1 MSEKKN
7 SPVNAAYKEKDLLI
21 NGFKPSNNACM
32 QGTEF
37 FASIFLNSPIGI
49 FIVEDGKFRFVNP
62 EFRRISGFSEE
73 DLLGVNSLEIV
84 LPEDRALVRDH
95 ARKMLKGEHSSPYHH
110 RVVGKDGEIRWIVEA
125 VAPIDFEGRK
135 ATLGFFLD
143 TTEQELAKEAIYLS
157 EDKFQKAFRSSP
169 DWFVISTMECG
180 MYLDVNEAFLRT
192 TGYRREDV
200 IGHTSIELNIWADP
214 EKRNEMLR
222 MLREKGVVRN
232 MEAQFRTKSGSI
244 SHVLW
249 SAEMIDY
256 EGEKCIIAMAKDITG
271 RIKAEEERLK
281 HEKLQGVLETA
292 GAACHELNQPLQYI
306 YLLLSEAMEDSP
318 ESSSLAE
325 MKKQLDRLRGI
336 TKKLELVTIYQT
348 KDYIKGE
355 KIIDI
360 DKASKTG

>member
-1 MSEKKN
+1 MNASEK
-7 SPVNAAYKEKDLLI
+7 EKSRLI
-21 NGFKPSNNACM
+21 NGFKPADNACM

-49 FIVEDGKFRFVNP
+49 FIVEDGNFQFVNP
-62 EFRRISGFSEE
+62 EFRRISGFAEK
-73 DLLGVNSLEIV
+73 DLLGVDSLQIV
-84 LPEDRALVRDH
+84 VPEDRDMVREN
-95 ARKMLKGEHSSPYHH
+95 ATKMLKGENSSPYHH

-169 DWFVISTMECG
+169 DWFVISTMESG

-192 TGYRREDV
+192 TGYRREEV
-200 IGHTSIELNIWADP
+200 IGRTSTELNIWADP
-214 EKRNEMLR
+214 HKRTEMLR
-222 MLREKGVVRN
+222 MLREDGVVRN
-232 MEAQFRTKSGSI
+232 MEARFRTKSGNI
-244 SHVLW
+244 RHVLW
-249 SAEMIDY
+249 SAEAIDY
-256 EGEKCIIAMAKDITG
+256 GGEKCLIAVTKDITG

-306 YLLLSEAMEDSP
+306 YLLLSEAMEESP
-318 ESSSLAE
+318 ESTCLPE
-325 MKKQLDRLRGI
+325 MKKQLARLRKI
-336 TKKLELVTIYQT
+336 TSKLEQVTVYET

-355 KIIDI
+355 MIIDI
-360 DKASKTG
+360 DKASKIS

>member
-1 MSEKKN
+1 MNGSEK
-7 SPVNAAYKEKDLLI
+7 EKSLLI
-21 NGFKPSNNACM
+21 NGFKRADNACM

-37 FASIFLNSPIGI
+37 FASIFFNSPIGI

-62 EFRRISGFSEE
+62 EFRRISGYPEK
-73 DLLGVNSLEIV
+73 DLLGIESLEIV
-84 LPEDRALVRDH
+84 LPEDRDMVREN
-95 ARKMLKGEHSSPYHH
+95 AGKMLKGERSSPYQH

-169 DWFVISTMECG
+169 DWFVISTMEGG

-192 TGYRREDV
+192 TGYHREEV
-200 IGHTSIELNIWADP
+200 IGHTSTELNIWADSH
-214 EKRNEMLR
+214 KRTEMLL
-222 MLREKGVVRN
+222 MLRENGVVRN
-232 MEAQFRTKSGSI
+232 MEARFRTKSGDI
-244 SHVLW
+244 RHVLW
-249 SAEMIDY
+249 SAEVIDY
-256 EGEKCIIAMAKDITG
+256 GGEKCLIAVTKDITR

-306 YLLLSEAMEDSP
+306 YLLLSEAMEESP
-318 ESSSLAE
+318 GSSSLAE
-325 MKKQLDRLRGI
+325 MKKQLDRLKEI
-336 TKKLELVTIYQT
+336 TSKLEQVTVYQT

-360 DKASKTG
+360 DKASKID